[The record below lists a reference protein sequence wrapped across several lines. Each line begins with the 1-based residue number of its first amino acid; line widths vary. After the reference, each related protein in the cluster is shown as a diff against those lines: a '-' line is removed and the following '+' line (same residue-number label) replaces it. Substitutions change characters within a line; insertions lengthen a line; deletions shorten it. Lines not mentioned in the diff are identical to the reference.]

1 MLVSPA
7 NAYLDTLILPN
18 AQYRSIACERSFG
31 ATGRMKPLNGLNWSG
46 NHAFHPFRTETTK
59 LDFKYSRRSTNAGSV
74 GEGKGCNIS
83 AVWNPHVQETLINGV
98 MQGRKQTDLRGASA
112 LSRSRTL
119 DFMREMYALVG
130 TQRWK
135 EGVTTSD
142 YRGLKD
148 CDALEAR
155 RQVKNRVK
163 QEALKGW
170 GEVFDHPRQ

>member
-46 NHAFHPFRTETTK
+46 NYAFHPFKIETTN
-59 LDFKYSRRSTNAGSV
+59 LDFKYSRSRAVAGSV
-74 GEGKGCNIS
+74 GKGKGSNIS
-83 AVWNPHVQETLINGV
+83 AAWNPHVQETLINGV
-98 MQGRKQTDLRGASA
+98 LQGRKQTDLRGASA
-112 LSRSRTL
+112 LSRSWTL
-119 DFMREMYALVG
+119 DFMREMYSLVG
-130 TQRWK
+130 MQTWK
-135 EGVTTSD
+135 QDVPTSD
-142 YRGLKD
+142 YRGLKG
-148 CDALEAR
+148 CDVLEAR

-170 GEVFDHPRQ
+170 GEGFDCLR